1 VVAGAIA
8 VIVVAIAVG
17 AILYSTQKNKIQ
29 LSGSLLRVRT
39 HAVSPENTVLL
50 ADIRVTNPSDQQFIV
65 RDVQVFIDDMEGE
78 PFSET
83 DAQRLFDYYPVLGQK
98 YNPNLKVRQKIS
110 PGESIDRMV
119 TVSFKATDEQ
129 IEKRKAIRIV
139 ITDVDR
145 VKTEIVEKRS

>member
-1 VVAGAIA
+1 
-8 VIVVAIAVG
+8 
-17 AILYSTQKNKIQ
+17 
-29 LSGSLLRVRT
+29 
-39 HAVSPENTVLL
+39 
-50 ADIRVTNPSDQQFIV
+50 
-65 RDVQVFIDDMEGE
+65 
-78 PFSET
+78 
-83 DAQRLFDYYPVLGQK
+83 VLGQK